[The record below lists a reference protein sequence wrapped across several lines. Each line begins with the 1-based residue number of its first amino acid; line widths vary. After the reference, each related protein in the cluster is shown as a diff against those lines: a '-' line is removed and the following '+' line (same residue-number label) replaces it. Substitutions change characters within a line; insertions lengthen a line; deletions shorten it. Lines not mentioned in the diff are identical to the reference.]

1 MKIPQDIISLFES
14 YIMEHI
20 DEDIIMI
27 PLDWIY
33 RNCSYP
39 RNDIIFYFFMYYYSV
54 GCDVFMDIDERY
66 LIYAV

>member
-27 PLDWIY
+27 PLD
-33 RNCSYP
+33 
-39 RNDIIFYFFMYYYSV
+39 
-54 GCDVFMDIDERY
+54 
-66 LIYAV
+66 